1 MDRWRDSERCFR
13 SAASV
18 LPESV
23 AFGFKPERRSM
34 RRRSHHRRWSY
45 RGEAFTLIELLVVV
59 VIATI
64 LVGLLMPALA
74 SARRQAQAIVCM
86 SNLKSV
92 GFDFNLTLEN
102 PGSLKRLNQ
111 DANDRT
117 FGLTSFIDK
126 LYGAGAYYPDHH
138 KAEIEHI
145 NGDSIFF
152 CPSGPEAIRVNRL
165 NPFPEQAA
173 AALAGAVAPL
183 QQLSYGFNARL
194 HKVFRGPSPQ
204 QSGST
209 RWYPSLSKSLL
220 DNAGV
225 GRTVLLAD
233 YDGELA
239 QQAAGNVD
247 PHLFA
252 PAVERFGH
260 YRASVHKPLGEQWF
274 PKYRHNG
281 KCNVALLDGSVI
293 SAPEETLLG
302 SPQRINWADA
312 QYDGFWRGGIYYGTG
327 TLSDTGLFSHESL
340 TSTPVY

>member
-1 MDRWRDSERCFR
+1 M
-13 SAASV
+13 
-18 LPESV
+18 
-23 AFGFKPERRSM
+23 
-34 RRRSHHRRWSY
+34 SH
-45 RGEAFTLIELLVVV
+45 RGGAFTLVELLVVV

-92 GFDFNLTLEN
+92 GFDFNLTLQN
-102 PGSLKRLNQ
+102 PGSLKRLRQ
-111 DANDRT
+111 DANDRN

-126 LYGAGAYYPDHH
+126 LYGAGAYYPADH
-138 KAEIEHI
+138 KSEIEHI

-152 CPSGPEAIRVNRL
+152 CPSGPGSIRVDRVQQY
-165 NPFPEQAA
+165 PDQAA
-173 AALAGAVAPL
+173 AALAGAVSPL
-183 QQLSYGFNARL
+183 RQLSYGFNARL
-194 HKVFRGPSPQ
+194 HMVFRGPSPQ

-239 QQAAGNVD
+239 EQAEKVD

-252 PAVERFGH
+252 PAVERFG
-260 YRASVHKPLGEQWF
+260 YYKATVNKPLGEQWF

-293 SAPEETLLG
+293 SATEETLLN

-312 QYDGFWRGGIYYGTG
+312 KYDGFWRGGLYYGTG
-327 TLSDTGLFSHESL
+327 ALSDTGLFSIETL